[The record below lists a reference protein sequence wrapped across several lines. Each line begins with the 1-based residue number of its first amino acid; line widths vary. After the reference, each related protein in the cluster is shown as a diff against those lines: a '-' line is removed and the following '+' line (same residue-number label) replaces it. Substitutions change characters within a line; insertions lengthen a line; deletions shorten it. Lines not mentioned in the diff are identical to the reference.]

1 MSMAKGAPGLDLA
14 GAGSCLRTSRTN
26 SILFRP
32 PFIRSPLTLISSF
45 ILRFSLS
52 FQPCSIQTPFLSAPL
67 NFYFLDQ
74 ILK

>member
-32 PFIRSPLTLISSF
+32 PFILPLLLFWIRDRIERGETN
-45 ILRFSLS
+45 
-52 FQPCSIQTPFLSAPL
+52 L
-67 NFYFLDQ
+67 N
-74 ILK
+74 